1 MVDYKIKIKDADYMK
16 DKQVEQNIIKAAMKI
31 FTKKGKSGARM
42 QEIADEAGV
51 NKMLLHYYFKN
62 KDMLFLQVVKKT
74 VEDLYDCV
82 IEESMNSMTFKEVL
96 SVFIDRHFDFL
107 NERKESLHFFLWE
120 LSRNELDL
128 KEDLREAVFSS
139 YKKFGKNPFELL
151 TLKLNEAISK
161 GEVRQVDTSDFILNL
176 FSLDLFPFIAL
187 PVIQTMFPVE
197 DSEIARML
205 EHRKKEV
212 LRLLL
217 NDLIE

>member
-1 MVDYKIKIKDADYMK
+1 MNE
-16 DKQVEQNIIKAAMKI
+16 KQVEQNIINAAMKVFI
-31 FTKKGKSGARM
+31 KKGKSGARM

-107 NERKESLHFFLWE
+107 NARKESLHFFLWE
-120 LSRNELDL
+120 LSRRGELDL

-161 GEVRQVDTSDFILNL
+161 GEVRQVNTSDFILNL
-176 FSLDLFPFIAL
+176 FSLNLFPFIAL

-197 DSEIARML
+197 DSEIARMI
-205 EHRKKEV
+205 EHRKKEI

-217 NDLIE
+217 NDLEIE

>member
-1 MVDYKIKIKDADYMK
+1 MNE
-16 DKQVEQNIIKAAMKI
+16 KQVEQNIINAAMKVFI
-31 FTKKGKSGARM
+31 KKGKSGARM

-107 NERKESLHFFLWE
+107 NARKESLHFFLWE
-120 LSRNELDL
+120 LSRSGELDL

-161 GEVRQVDTSDFILNL
+161 GEVRQVNTSDFILNL
-176 FSLDLFPFIAL
+176 FSLNLFPFIAL

-197 DSEIARML
+197 DSEIARMI
-205 EHRKKEV
+205 EHRKKEI

-217 NDLIE
+217 NDLEIE

>member
-1 MVDYKIKIKDADYMK
+1 MNERNKNDLINLRRAQLTRAAYKVVGEKGYSDFTIKD
-16 DKQVEQNIIKAAMKI
+16 I
-31 FTKKGKSGARM
+31 AR
-42 QEIADEAGV
+42 EAGLSTGLV
-51 NKMLLHYYFKN
+51 HYYFKN